1 MEIPKPS
8 VSAENTSQ
16 KKFIRGDKINEVV
29 NDSDSDGGN
38 FSELSDSDTC
48 KVNSPFSSSSSSSS
62 SNSSSDK
69 DEVVQPEPDRCR
81 KRTRTAL
88 PKRAVTDFA
97 LGWKEK
103 IQMVQKPAFSG
114 VPGINKNCNITQNSS
129 PWDIFEI
136 FFSPEIFKLM
146 QKETNRYATQQI
158 NKKKQEGP
166 LTPKSVFAQWH
177 KVSSQ
182 EIKKFF
188 AIIIHMSLL
197 RKSSLRD
204 YWSLRP
210 IIHTPYAS
218 SVAMSRDRFLAL
230 LTMFHLNNNDAR
242 AARGQPGFDPLFKI
256 RPVIDTL
263 ITKFQD
269 TYTPEEQMTIDEAI
283 CPFRGRIFF
292 RVYIK
297 GKPHKYG
304 IKIFELCEAKSSYVY
319 NLEVYTG
326 AHPTNKEHTTAFSV
340 VDRLCDKIKGNGHC
354 VYMDRWF
361 SSPKIFDHLWGCNT
375 KAAGTVMFNR
385 KEMPKQ
391 AFSGKMKKGEKI
403 SRQRDHLLAIK
414 WKDVR
419 DVLLLTTAH
428 EDVFVEAPLSR
439 GAHSKIKPAV
449 VLDYKYKTGVD
460 RSDQMLSYYTF
471 SRKTVKWWK
480 KLFFHL
486 FDLAVVNAH
495 ILHNKSREEKM
506 PLEIFYEKVAEGLLA
521 SAGTEIQATGQT
533 TSPAGR
539 VVRTDHFLYR
549 IPATNTKPEGKSQR
563 ACQVCGERGKR
574 QTGKTVTKFTTTYCR
589 KCDGLCIGQ
598 CFEVYHSK
606 LKYWE

>member
-1 MEIPKPS
+1 
-8 VSAENTSQ
+8 
-16 KKFIRGDKINEVV
+16 
-29 NDSDSDGGN
+29 
-38 FSELSDSDTC
+38 
-48 KVNSPFSSSSSSSS
+48 
-62 SNSSSDK
+62 
-69 DEVVQPEPDRCR
+69 
-81 KRTRTAL
+81 
-88 PKRAVTDFA
+88 
-97 LGWKEK
+97 
-103 IQMVQKPAFSG
+103 
-114 VPGINKNCNITQNSS
+114 
-129 PWDIFEI
+129 
-136 FFSPEIFKLM
+136 
-146 QKETNRYATQQI
+146 
-158 NKKKQEGP
+158 
-166 LTPKSVFAQWH
+166 
-177 KVSSQ
+177 
-182 EIKKFF
+182 
-188 AIIIHMSLL
+188 MSLL

-304 IKIFELCEAKSSYVY
+304 IKIFELCEAKSGYVY

-449 VLDYKYKTGVD
+449 VLDYNKYKTGVD

-563 ACQVCGERGKR
+563 ACRVCGERGKR

-589 KCDGLCIGQ
+589 KCDVGLCIGQ